1 MILVCKGC
9 EWHHL
14 CLRRKVTAVV
24 KWSMSPTSQKA
35 TISSE
40 VVHAWTFS
48 PPLYVICIPFDL
60 STIIYLP
67 PSPSKPYCLWPS
79 AKKSNA
85 EQEVT
90 ILTMTWYKYLYSVMM
105 PIVYYSGTKR
115 PLILFWIA
123 ASNIIHVTVKSRHFR
138 NCWWSCFN
146 NELHSVIY
154 KLSTC

>member
-14 CLRRKVTAVV
+14 CLRQKVTAVV

-67 PSPSKPYCLWPS
+67 PSPSSPYCLWPS
-79 AKKSNA
+79 AKKK
-85 EQEVT
+85 QCR
-90 ILTMTWYKYLYSVMM
+90 IGGDY
-105 PIVYYSGTKR
+105 
-115 PLILFWIA
+115 
-123 ASNIIHVTVKSRHFR
+123 
-138 NCWWSCFN
+138 FN
-146 NELHSVIY
+146 NDLVQISVFCDDACSVLFRH
-154 KLSTC
+154 KASTNFVLDCGLKHNPCYCSRADILGTVGGPVLIMNCTVWFIS